1 MLEAIKYN
9 LAHLA
14 DFSGREDRPTFW
26 WYVLFLVIL
35 DIVLGLILSGSM
47 AAGGISAAYHAAQ
60 SGASQEALQAQ
71 MMQQMGGNL
80 GTMMWV
86 SSGFKL
92 LITALSVAAFVRRLH
107 DSNNSG
113 WWAALAVAAQV
124 AALAIALSMAGQ
136 IETMMASMASGDLT
150 PAIEAR
156 AQMSRLGLLGW
167 IAPIVVLVFGVMKS
181 TAGPNR
187 YGEAPQAS

>member
-14 DFSGREDRPTFW
+14 DFSGREGRPTFW

-47 AAGGISAAYHAAQ
+47 AAGGISSAYHAAQ

-71 MMQQMGGNL
+71 MMQQMGRNL

-124 AALAIALSMAGQ
+124 AALAVALSMAGQ

-181 TAGPNR
+181 TPGPNR

>member
-124 AALAIALSMAGQ
+124 AALAVALSMAGQ

-167 IAPIVVLVFGVMKS
+167 IAPIVVLVFGVM
-181 TAGPNR
+181 
-187 YGEAPQAS
+187 